1 MIEMAFQNIVEKMYY
16 SIKGTGTTGQPFG
29 KNEMGALF
37 HSLLKMN
44 SSWFKNLS
52 IKIKLLKVWNK
63 LGD

>member
-1 MIEMAFQNIVEKMYY
+1 MIEMAFQNIVGKMYC
-16 SIKGTGTTGQPFG
+16 SIRVLGQLASHLE
-29 KNEMGALF
+29 KNEMGALS